1 MSKVI
6 GLKLTDKDKE
16 LTKQI
21 ENSGLSNSELIRKA
35 LDHYLKSVNSVNQP
49 VNQIQQKN
57 VKQKVNQVNQT
68 VNHNQQE
75 NQEKTVNQVNQKVN
89 HEIQVIENYE
99 LLRHYK
105 EEIDWLRDRVE
116 YFEHT
121 QEHILAKVAKPD
133 VKAKKETAISFYRM

>member
-1 MSKVI
+1 MYMSKVI

-16 LTKQI
+16 LTEQI
-21 ENSGLSNSELIRKA
+21 EDSGLSNSELIRKA
-35 LDHYLKSVNSVNQP
+35 LDHYFNSVNRS
-49 VNQIQQKN
+49 VNHSQQEK

-75 NQEKTVNQVNQKVN
+75 NHDKKVN
-89 HEIQVIENYE
+89 PQIQVIENYE

-116 YFEHT
+116 YFEGSCKDLQHNIASKI
-121 QEHILAKVAKPD
+121 EAKP
-133 VKAKKETAISFYRM
+133 KKETSISWFRM